1 MPAGSGPPV
10 ATPPSTPA
18 APGQLVALT
27 ANLQNPYARPGRV
40 DPQALL
46 GRLET
51 FARLVESEGAGVVLC
66 QEVGRGR
73 DFRVE
78 EWLAARLGMAAVYQ
92 RANGD
97 AERLGREEGLAILSR
112 YPLSAPVTCL
122 LGGGLWRRPT
132 LGAVVDSPLGKV
144 AVYTA
149 HLSLRPWRNRR
160 QPRRLREWV
169 ESTAGVRPAIIGGDF
184 NTHETAPQMAALRE
198 AWVDA
203 FRAMHPTGDGA
214 THELRLFGRVVSRR
228 RLDYLF
234 LTQQHPKF
242 RVVICD
248 PSRLDES
255 FSDHRVVVGVFERGR
270 GSGETRSFCI
280 A

>member
-1 MPAGSGPPV
+1 MPANVGPP
-10 ATPPSTPA
+10 ANPISTPA
-18 APGQLVALT
+18 APGHLVALT

-40 DPQALL
+40 DQRALL

-73 DFRVE
+73 DFRVDT
-78 EWLAARLGMAAVYQ
+78 WLAARLGMAAVYQ

-97 AERLGREEGLAILSR
+97 AERFGREEGLAILSL
-112 YPLSAPVTCL
+112 YALSAPVTCL
-122 LGGGLWRRPT
+122 LGGGLWRRPA
-132 LGAVVDSPLGKV
+132 LGAVVDSPLGEV

-160 QPRRLREWV
+160 QPARLRAWV
-169 ESTAGVRPAIIGGDF
+169 ADTAGERPALIGGDF
-184 NTHETAPQMAALRE
+184 NAHETAPQMAALRE

-203 FRAMHPTGDGA
+203 FRVIHPTGDCA
-214 THELRLFGRVVSRR
+214 THALELFGRVVSR

-234 LTQQHPKF
+234 LTQQYPKI
-242 RVVICD
+242 RVVNCD
-248 PSRLDES
+248 LSRLDEA
-255 FSDHRVVVGVFERGR
+255 FSDHRAVVGLFDRM
-270 GSGETRSFCI
+270 
-280 A
+280 